1 MAVVEVELTNIEDT
15 VVVKYP
21 RWWTVKVLEKR
32 VAEPADPLDGAYS
45 AVGVKVT
52 DAPP

>member
-1 MAVVEVELTNIEDT
+1 MAVVEIELMSIDDA

-45 AVGVKVT
+45 TVGVKVT